1 VSKKPPSP
9 TDGATDGVALTAPTQ
24 TRNLLLFA
32 ACVGM
37 QYLAAPVLYVGP
49 THAALLDQLGG
60 SKSLANWPEVLHIAC
75 MFAPL
80 LVTSIF
86 HHPGWLKPLLVTAYC
101 CVAAGTMLVA
111 VTIVSGCPPWMVSAA
126 VIVQAAVNGLSLS
139 TAVSLVWEA
148 MGRGVAPNRR
158 GSTLALAYGVGPIL
172 AATGSLGS
180 QALLTGA
187 TLGVRFTSPL
197 AFPHNFALL
206 FAVATVPMLFAAG
219 LASRFVLPETAAAAP
234 AGPRTGF
241 FAGLAGFV
249 GDPLLRRA
257 ALAVTLIYATPL
269 CVANFTLYTREA
281 MGELPSDLV
290 MYQSALRFGTKAVAG
305 LLLGWLLAKTHPL
318 AGLLATG
325 CLCLTAPLYATWA
338 TGFAYLATFQIY
350 GAGEL
355 SGVYAP
361 NYILAAS
368 RPKDIRRNLACEKI
382 LAAAAAPFGLLFGR
396 IADVVGRSFDPSAG
410 FRASFLTCAAI
421 VGAGVLLA
429 LTLPRWPQP
438 DDDKETP

>member
-1 VSKKPPSP
+1 MPPAADQP
-9 TDGATDGVALTAPTQ
+9 AEPVAVAAAAQ

-49 THAALLDQLGG
+49 THAALLDQLGA
-60 SKSLANWPEVLHIAC
+60 SKAVANWPEVLHIAF

-80 LVTSIF
+80 VVTSLF
-86 HHPGWLKPLLVTAYC
+86 HHPGWLKPLLVTAYGG
-101 CVAAGTMLVA
+101 VAVGTALVA
-111 VTIVSGCPPWMVSAA
+111 VTIAAGCPPWVVSAA
-126 VIVQAAVNGLSLS
+126 VIVQAMINGFSMS
-139 TAVSLVWEA
+139 TAVALVWEA
-148 MGRGVAPNRR
+148 MGRGVAANRR
-158 GSTLALAYGVGPIL
+158 GATLALAYGVGPIL

-180 QALLTGA
+180 QALLTGG
-187 TLGVRFTSPL
+187 TLGLHL
-197 AFPHNFALL
+197 AAPRPFPQNFALL
-206 FAVATVPMLFAAG
+206 FAAATVPMLIAAG
-219 LASRFVLPETAAAAP
+219 LASRFVLPPPAVAP
-234 AGPRTGF
+234 AGPRPGF
-241 FAGLAGFV
+241 FTGLVGFF

-257 ALAVTLIYATPL
+257 AVASILIYSTPL

-355 SGVYAP
+355 AGVYAP

-368 RPKDIRRNLACEKI
+368 RPQDIRRNLACEKI

-396 IADVVGRSFDPSAG
+396 IADVMGRAFDPSAG
-410 FRASFLTCAAI
+410 FRASFLTCAAL
-421 VGAGVLLA
+421 VGTGLLVA
-429 LTLPRWPQP
+429 LTLPRRPQP
-438 DDDKETP
+438 ADDKETT

>member
-1 VSKKPPSP
+1 MPSAADQSAEP
-9 TDGATDGVALTAPTQ
+9 VAVDAAAQ

-49 THAALLDQLGG
+49 THAALLDQLGA
-60 SKSLANWPEVLHIAC
+60 SKAMANWPEVLHIAF

-80 LVTSIF
+80 LVTSLF
-86 HHPGWLKPLLVTAYC
+86 HHPGWLKPLLVTAYG
-101 CVAAGTMLVA
+101 CVAAGTALVA
-111 VTIVSGCPPWMVSAA
+111 VTIAAGCSPWAVSVA
-126 VIVQAAVNGLSLS
+126 VIVQAIINGFAMS
-139 TAVSLVWEA
+139 TAVALVWEA
-148 MGRGVAPNRR
+148 MGRGVAANRR
-158 GSTLALAYGVGPIL
+158 GATLALAYGVGPIL
-172 AATGSLGS
+172 AALGSLGS
-180 QALLTGA
+180 QALLTGG
-187 TLGVRFTSPL
+187 TLGLQVGTPPS
-197 AFPHNFALL
+197 FPRNFALL
-206 FAVATVPMLFAAG
+206 FAAATVPMLFAAV
-219 LASRFVLPETAAAAP
+219 LASRFVLPAPAAAAP
-234 AGPRTGF
+234 AGPRAGF
-241 FAGLAGFV
+241 FTGLAGFF

-257 ALAVTLIYATPL
+257 SLATILIYSTPL

-338 TGFAYLATFQIY
+338 TGLAYLATFQIY

-355 SGVYAP
+355 SGVYSP

-368 RPKDIRRNLACEKI
+368 RPQDIRRNLACEKI

-396 IADVVGRSFDPSAG
+396 IADVVGRAFDPSVG
-410 FRASFLTCAAI
+410 FRASFLTCAAL
-421 VGAGVLLA
+421 VGAGLLVA
-429 LTLPRWPQP
+429 LTLPRRPSRP
-438 DDDKETP
+438 SPPGT

>member
-1 VSKKPPSP
+1 MTPASDQPAAP
-9 TDGATDGVALTAPTQ
+9 VALAATTQ

-49 THAALLDQLGG
+49 AHAALLDQLGG
-60 SKSLANWPEVLHIAC
+60 SKSLANWPEVLHIAF

-86 HHPGWLKPLLVTAYC
+86 HHPGWLKPLLVTAYL

-126 VIVQAAVNGLSLS
+126 VIVQAAVNGFSMS
-139 TAVSLVWEA
+139 TAVALVWEA
-148 MGRGVAPNRR
+148 MGRGVATSRR

-172 AATGSLGS
+172 AAGGALGS
-180 QALLTGA
+180 QALLTGE
-187 TLGVRFTSPL
+187 TLGVRFTSPP

-206 FAVATVPMLFAAG
+206 FAVATVPLVVAAI
-219 LASRFVLPETAAAAP
+219 LASRFVLPSAAETAGAATT
-234 AGPRTGF
+234 GPGF
-241 FAGLAGFV
+241 FTGLAGFF

-257 ALAVTLIYATPL
+257 AVASILIYATPL

-305 LLLGWLLAKTHPL
+305 LLLGWLVAKTNPL
-318 AGLLATG
+318 AGLLVTG
-325 CLCLTAPLYATWA
+325 CLCMMAPLYASWV
-338 TGFAYLATFQIY
+338 TGLAYLATFQIY
-350 GAGEL
+350 GGGEL
-355 SGVYAP
+355 AGVYAP

-368 RPKDIRRNLACEKI
+368 RRRDIRRNLACEKI
-382 LAAAAAPFGLLFGR
+382 LAAIAAPFGLLFGR
-396 IADVVGRSFDPSAG
+396 IADVVGHAFDPSTG
-410 FRASFLTCAAI
+410 FRASFLTCAVI
-421 VGAGVLLA
+421 VGTGLA
-429 LTLPRWPQP
+429 VASTLPRRPRP
-438 DDDKETP
+438 ADAKEPT